1 MSTFKEWIDLML
13 QMASCEQ
20 VTCRLS
26 VRNNIY
32 NEVHFSMLLLDFIL
46 CIQITKSTSHI
57 HVNLQP
63 ITFLVCQSFK
73 QFNSSGKPQEPHRI

>member
-20 VTCRLS
+20 DTCRLS

-46 CIQITKSTSHI
+46 CM
-57 HVNLQP
+57 
-63 ITFLVCQSFK
+63 
-73 QFNSSGKPQEPHRI
+73 